1 MRKTNDQKLR
11 KIIKDLHPV
20 ELAMLTER
28 IETMMNLTIKDVEEN
43 PESYDNFFVSHENY
57 KDMAEK
63 VLTILEN
70 N

>member
-20 ELAMLTER
+20 ELALLTER
-28 IETMMNLTIKDVEEN
+28 IQTIMNLTIKGIEEN

-57 KDMAEK
+57 KHMAEK
-63 VLTILEN
+63 VLTILK
-70 N
+70 

>member
-28 IETMMNLTIKDVEEN
+28 IETMMNLTLADIEKQ
-43 PESYDNFFVSHENY
+43 PEKYDNFIVSHTAYVN
-57 KDMAEK
+57 MAQK
-63 VLTILEN
+63 VLTILK
-70 N
+70 

>member
-43 PESYDNFFVSHENY
+43 PESYNNFFVSHENY

>member
-28 IETMMNLTIKDVEEN
+28 IETMMNLTLADIEKQ
-43 PESYDNFFVSHENY
+43 PEKYDNFIVSHTAY
-57 KDMAEK
+57 VGMAEK
-63 VLTILEN
+63 VLTILK
-70 N
+70 